1 MHEALFQL
9 VGIIRVDALLEC
21 QDRGHNYHREK
32 KPLQK
37 QAERVTMP
45 YHYTFLLV
53 LYHNQPISHY
63 KLISSLTKMS
73 LMKMTIMIGIR
84 TSG

>member
-1 MHEALFQL
+1 MHKALFQL
-9 VGIIRVDALLEC
+9 VGIISVNALLEC

-53 LYHNQPISHY
+53 LYHEQSTVIKN
-63 KLISSLTKMS
+63 L
-73 LMKMTIMIGIR
+73 
-84 TSG
+84 